1 MTCRF
6 SGVNQMHKRKFFV
19 LIMTILASIGI
30 NGCAGTGQVI
40 EKPTVELSRVAV
52 NQLSFTGQSF
62 LLSFDVNNPNPFP
75 LPIRAVRY
83 HVQLADQT
91 FASGESPGDFS
102 IPASGYGNFDI
113 SVELDIL
120 KSASSLT
127 GVLRGGMHQPV
138 PYELNGSLA
147 VDIPFVKP
155 VPFSTTGVITI
166 ASN

>member
-1 MTCRF
+1 M
-6 SGVNQMHKRKFFV
+6 S
-19 LIMTILASIGI
+19 ILVSVGIAS
-30 NGCAGTGQVI
+30 CAGTAVSI
-40 EKPTVELSRVAV
+40 EKPTVQLSRVAV

-62 LLSFDVNNPNPFP
+62 LLSFDISNPNPFP
-75 LPIRAVRY
+75 LPIRSVRY
-83 HVQLADQT
+83 HVRLANQT
-91 FASGESPGDFS
+91 FASGETPSDFS
-102 IPASGYGNFDI
+102 IPASGDGNFDI

-127 GVLRGGMHQPV
+127 GVLRGGMQQPV

-155 VPFSTTGVITI
+155 LPFSTSGVITI